1 MAVGSSLLFVLA
13 QAATPAAPAAPTVA
27 AKSLWD
33 YVMDGGLLGFVLIGL
48 SVFALTLMIRNALAI
63 REERLAPGE
72 VLDAIEEKF
81 REGKFREVEKM
92 CKADDAPYA
101 ARIVGKALS
110 RCLNSPYGMMEFRT
124 AVEDA
129 AGDET
134 DRLHRMND
142 WIGIL
147 AAIGPMLGLLGTVI
161 GMIGAFSTIG
171 RMTGAQRSNELAT
184 FMSMALVNT
193 AQGLV
198 VAIPCT
204 VAFAIFRRRIDAIVS
219 KVGQRLERINSVAQ
233 SKPAPAAAKKPAEV
247 A

>member
-1 MAVGSSLLFVLA
+1 MAVGSSLLIQLA
-13 QAATPAAPAAPTVA
+13 QAATPPAGAAPS
-27 AKSLWD
+27 KSLWD
-33 YVMDGGLLGFVLIGL
+33 YIMDGGLLGFVLIGL
-48 SVFALTLMIRNALAI
+48 SVFALTLMIRNALALQ
-63 REERLAPGE
+63 EQRLAPGE
-72 VLDAIEEKF
+72 LLDAIEEKF
-81 REGKFREVEKM
+81 REGKFRDAEKL

-129 AGDET
+129 AADET

-171 RMTGAQRSNELAT
+171 SMTGAQRSNQLAT

-204 VAFAIFRRRIDAIVS
+204 VAFAIFRRRIDGIVS
-219 KVGQRLERINSVAQ
+219 KIGQRLERLNTAAQ
-233 SKPAPAAAKKPAEV
+233 ARTAPAGKKAAEV